1 MCIGEVAIMNIH
13 NFSSDEQ
20 IIEYIEFKLRGD
32 QNLSAV
38 RRLLDEH
45 KGNAECV
52 REIRS
57 LNGEVEGLEN
67 DKKDLEYNI
76 YSLQEENNHMERNLE
91 KQEKEIQ
98 LLCGLIVFL
107 MLFAALGFAL
117 LG

>member
-1 MCIGEVAIMNIH
+1 MCISGVTAMNIH

-20 IIEYIEFKLRGD
+20 IIEYIEFKLRDD

-52 REIRS
+52 RAIRS

-67 DKKDLEYNI
+67 DKQL
-76 YSLQEENNHMERNLE
+76 SLIH
-91 KQEKEIQ
+91 I
-98 LLCGLIVFL
+98 
-107 MLFAALGFAL
+107 
-117 LG
+117 